1 MKVILSKSRQP
12 GFTNGAI
19 INRKL
24 EVRSLMSDVR
34 PPTSYLNSTT
44 MFLEKL
50 KHIKAFVLDVDG
62 VMTNG
67 MLLVTES
74 GEFLRQ
80 FNIKDGYALQ
90 LAVKRGFKIAV
101 VSGARSKGVEHRL
114 RGLGINDIY
123 LGLDSKTAAYNEFI
137 EKNGLMPQ
145 QVLFMGDDIPDL
157 ELMRMA
163 GLAVCPAD
171 AVEEI
176 KAVAHYISPKNGG
189 DSCVRDIIEKVLK
202 IQNLWISADPSS
214 ADGSKI

>member
-1 MKVILSKSRQP
+1 
-12 GFTNGAI
+12 
-19 INRKL
+19 
-24 EVRSLMSDVR
+24 
-34 PPTSYLNSTT
+34 

-50 KHIKAFVLDVDG
+50 KHIKAFILDVDG

-114 RGLGINDIY
+114 RGLGITDIF
-123 LGLDSKTAAYNEFI
+123 LGLDSKTAAFNEFM
-137 EKNGLMPQ
+137 EKNGLLPE

-157 ELMRMA
+157 ELMKMA

-176 KAVAHYISPKNGG
+176 KAAAHYISPKNGG

>member
-1 MKVILSKSRQP
+1 MPCLTSHISNLTSQISCLS
-12 GFTNGAI
+12 
-19 INRKL
+19 
-24 EVRSLMSDVR
+24 
-34 PPTSYLNSTT
+34 T

-50 KHIKAFVLDVDG
+50 KHIKAFILDVDG

-74 GEFLRQ
+74 GELLRQ

-101 VSGARSKGVEHRL
+101 VSGARSKGVEYRL
-114 RGLGINDIY
+114 KGLGITDIY
-123 LGLDSKTAAYNEFI
+123 LGLDSKTAAYNDFI
-137 EKNGLMPQ
+137 KKNELLPE

-157 ELMRMA
+157 ELMKMA

-176 KAVAHYISPKNGG
+176 KALAHYISPKNGG
-189 DSCVRDIIEKVLK
+189 DSCVRDIIEKVMK
-202 IQNLWISADPSS
+202 VQNLWTDVDPYAS
-214 ADGSKI
+214 DGNMV

>member
-1 MKVILSKSRQP
+1 
-12 GFTNGAI
+12 
-19 INRKL
+19 
-24 EVRSLMSDVR
+24 
-34 PPTSYLNSTT
+34 

-67 MLLVTES
+67 SLLVTES

-90 LAVKRGFKIAV
+90 LAVKQGFKIAV

-114 RGLGINDIY
+114 RGLGITDIY
-123 LGLDSKTAAYNEFI
+123 LGLDSKTAAYNEFL
-137 EKNGLMPQ
+137 EKNGLLPE

-157 ELMRMA
+157 ELMKVA

-176 KAVAHYISPKNGG
+176 KALAHYISPRNGG

-202 IQNLWISADPSS
+202 IQNRWNGENTSS
-214 ADGSKI
+214 ATDGSRI

>member
-1 MKVILSKSRQP
+1 
-12 GFTNGAI
+12 
-19 INRKL
+19 
-24 EVRSLMSDVR
+24 
-34 PPTSYLNSTT
+34 

-67 MLLVTES
+67 LLLVTES

-90 LAVKRGFKIAV
+90 LAVKQGFKIAV

-114 RGLGINDIY
+114 RGLGITDIY
-123 LGLDSKTAAYNEFI
+123 LGLDSKTAPYNEFL
-137 EKNGLMPQ
+137 EQNGLLPE

-157 ELMRMA
+157 ELMKMA

-189 DSCVRDIIEKVLK
+189 ESCVRDIVEKVLK
-202 IQNLWISADPSS
+202 IQNLWANSDNSAT
-214 ADGSKI
+214 DGSRI

>member
-1 MKVILSKSRQP
+1 
-12 GFTNGAI
+12 
-19 INRKL
+19 
-24 EVRSLMSDVR
+24 
-34 PPTSYLNSTT
+34 

-50 KHIKAFVLDVDG
+50 KHIKAFILDVDG

-74 GEFLRQ
+74 GELLRQ

-114 RGLGINDIY
+114 RGLGITDIY
-123 LGLDSKTAAYNEFI
+123 LGLDSKTVAYNDFVK
-137 EKNGLMPQ
+137 KNELLPE

-157 ELMRMA
+157 ELMKMA

-176 KAVAHYISPKNGG
+176 KALAHYISPKNGG
-189 DSCVRDIIEKVLK
+189 NSCVRDIIEKVMK
-202 IQNLWISADPSS
+202 VQNLWTDVDPSAS
-214 ADGSKI
+214 DGNMV

>member
-1 MKVILSKSRQP
+1 
-12 GFTNGAI
+12 
-19 INRKL
+19 
-24 EVRSLMSDVR
+24 
-34 PPTSYLNSTT
+34 

-67 MLLVTES
+67 LLLVTES

-80 FNIKDGYALQ
+80 FNIKDGYAIQ

-101 VSGARSKGVEHRL
+101 VSGARSKGVELRL
-114 RGLGINDIY
+114 RGLGITDIY
-123 LGLDSKTAAYNEFI
+123 LGLDLKAAAYNEFI
-137 EKNGLMPQ
+137 QKNLLSPE

-157 ELMRMA
+157 ELMKLA
-163 GLAVCPAD
+163 GLSTCPAD

-176 KAVAHYISPKNGG
+176 KALAHYISPKNGG

-202 IQNLWISADPSS
+202 IQNLWTTEDTYSAT
-214 ADGSKI
+214 DGSQI

>member
-12 GFTNGAI
+12 GFTSGAI

-24 EVRSLMSDVR
+24 EVRSLKSDVR

-137 EKNGLMPQ
+137 EKNGLMPRAST
-145 QVLFMGDDIPDL
+145 L
-157 ELMRMA
+157 
-163 GLAVCPAD
+163 
-171 AVEEI
+171 
-176 KAVAHYISPKNGG
+176 YGG
-189 DSCVRDIIEKVLK
+189 
-202 IQNLWISADPSS
+202 
-214 ADGSKI
+214 

>member
-1 MKVILSKSRQP
+1 
-12 GFTNGAI
+12 
-19 INRKL
+19 
-24 EVRSLMSDVR
+24 
-34 PPTSYLNSTT
+34 

-74 GEFLRQ
+74 GELLRQ

-90 LAVKRGFKIAV
+90 LAIKRGFKIAV

-114 RGLGINDIY
+114 RGLGITDIY

-137 EKNGLMPQ
+137 NKNELLPE
-145 QVLFMGDDIPDL
+145 QVIFMGDDIPDL
-157 ELMRMA
+157 ELMKMA
-163 GLAVCPAD
+163 CLATCPAD

-176 KAVAHYISPKNGG
+176 KALAHYISPKNGG
-189 DSCVRDIIEKVLK
+189 DACVRDIIEKVMK
-202 IQNLWISADPSS
+202 VQNLWTDTNPSAS
-214 ADGSKI
+214 DGNKP

>member
-1 MKVILSKSRQP
+1 
-12 GFTNGAI
+12 
-19 INRKL
+19 
-24 EVRSLMSDVR
+24 
-34 PPTSYLNSTT
+34 
-44 MFLEKL
+44 MFLDKL

-67 MLLVTES
+67 MLMVTES

-101 VSGARSKGVEHRL
+101 VSGARSKGVEHHL
-114 RGLGINDIY
+114 RGLGITAIY

-137 EKNGLMPQ
+137 DKNELSPNE
-145 QVLFMGDDIPDL
+145 VLFMGDDIPDL
-157 ELMRMA
+157 ELMKMA

-176 KAVAHYISPKNGG
+176 KEVAHYISPKNGG

-214 ADGSKI
+214 ADGSNI

>member
-1 MKVILSKSRQP
+1 
-12 GFTNGAI
+12 
-19 INRKL
+19 
-24 EVRSLMSDVR
+24 MSDLL
-34 PPTSYLNSTT
+34 PPTSYLLPRTSFPNSTT

-50 KHIKAFVLDVDG
+50 KHIKAFILDVDG

-114 RGLGINDIY
+114 RGLGITDIF
-123 LGLDSKTAAYNEFI
+123 LGLDSKTAAYNEFM
-137 EKNGLMPQ
+137 EKNGLLPE

-157 ELMRMA
+157 ELMKMA

-176 KAVAHYISPKNGG
+176 KAAAQYISPKNGG